1 MPLGL
6 LLCCV
11 VSVPGQTQ
19 AAKNDIDQRFE
30 QAKELQKQGKDTEA
44 RKVYESLLPA
54 LRERQPSKQLA
65 SALEQTSRIDAAAGD
80 YESAEK
86 LAQES
91 ANAYHAVG
99 DTDGEAHA
107 YNNKGIAEA
116 QRGAYLSAQFDF
128 ESALALARAGQ
139 TRETETQVLSN
150 LGNAFYYQGKYLEAL
165 RSYEGAM
172 HLVDQYATADWST
185 YWRQITNFNQATLYQ
200 RLGRYEKALEIYRQ
214 VESSSK
220 TLTPGDRA
228 HLLANLGTLY
238 RRLGDPWKA
247 LDTYRAAQKLYLISH
262 DSDGEIAVLKN
273 IGIVYALDQ
282 EDLRNAQA
290 IFQRARELAK
300 KTHNQREE
308 MQAHLYL
315 GETLLR
321 KRTLAAA
328 QKEFETA
335 LTLANELGTTEEQW
349 KARYG
354 RGRIQELL
362 GNLADAESEY
372 RQAIAIIEKSRA
384 TLQLSAL
391 RAEFLADKRDAY
403 DALIRLLVLKND
415 VPESFSFLE
424 RSRARTFQD
433 RVAEGKTQ
441 KSNVSPLT
449 LTEVQR
455 RLPAET
461 ALIEFWVSGG
471 QLAAIWCRRDAYGML
486 SKELNAEERNKSR
499 ALLESLSA
507 GARDRWRDQVRSLNL
522 LLPPGSS
529 SMWTGFRGLI
539 IVPDGW
545 LSLVPFDLLP
555 AEDNS
560 NELLIERHDISYLPS
575 AVLLRRTERTTRWVK
590 PPWTQELVA
599 FGNPA
604 LADGQS
610 VPGFADPNRGSS
622 RSLPASAEEIASIA
636 QMSRGKASLFLGQSD
651 LKKTFFGK
659 ANTGAVL
666 HVSTHSFADG
676 DNPENSRMLFSAERP
691 NDAADYVF
699 LRELYELD
707 LGNVRL
713 ATISACD
720 TERGKIV
727 RGEGVQAFSR
737 ALLASGARASLTTLW
752 RVDDAAT
759 AEFMKQFYYFVLQ
772 QNKPKAEALR
782 LAKLKFLRSNS
793 SLEEPRFWAAFVLN
807 GDGITPLPRFISWT
821 QLAML
826 TVIVTATVL
835 LVTWFGLRNR
845 RKLNRQHNS

>member
-1 MPLGL
+1 MSLRAPLGFL

-11 VSVPGQTQ
+11 LPV
-19 AAKNDIDQRFE
+19 AARAQVANNDIDQRFE
-30 QAKELQKQGKDTEA
+30 QAKQLQKQGKDTEA
-44 RKVYESLLPA
+44 RKIYESLLPV
-54 LRERQPSKQLA
+54 LRGREPSKQLA
-65 SALEQTSRIDAAAGD
+65 NALEQMSRIDAAAGD
-80 YESAEK
+80 YDSAERS
-86 LAQES
+86 AQES
-91 ANAYHAVG
+91 ADAYRAVG
-99 DTDGEAHA
+99 DRDGETHA

-116 QRGAYLSAQFDF
+116 QRGSYAAAQFDF
-128 ESALALARAGQ
+128 EKALALARAGQ
-139 TRETETQVLSN
+139 TRETETQVLNN

-165 RSYEGAM
+165 RSYEDAM
-172 HLVDQYATADWST
+172 RLVDQFSAADWSD

-214 VESSSK
+214 VEASSK

-247 LDTYRAAQKLYLISH
+247 LDTFRSAQKLYSISH
-262 DSDGEIAVLKN
+262 DADGEIAVLKN

-282 EDLRNAQA
+282 EDFRNAQA
-290 IFQRARELAK
+290 IFGRVRELAR
-300 KTHNQREE
+300 KTHNRREE

-328 QKEFETA
+328 QMEFETA
-335 LTLANELGTTEEQW
+335 LALANELGTTEEQW

-354 RGRIQELL
+354 HGRIQEFS
-362 GNLADAESEY
+362 GNLAEAESDY

-403 DALIRLLVLKND
+403 DALIRLLVRKYD
-415 VPESFSFLE
+415 VPEAFSFLE

-433 RVAEGKTQ
+433 RVTRDDKVQSG
-441 KSNVSPLT
+441 SPLT
-449 LTEVQR
+449 LAEIQR
-455 RLPAET
+455 LLPSET
-461 ALIEFWVSGG
+461 ALIEFWVSGN
-471 QLAAIWCRRDAYGML
+471 QLAAIWCRHDAYGML
-486 SKELNAEERNKSR
+486 SKELNTEERSKSR
-499 ALLESLSA
+499 ALLEVLSA
-507 GARDRWRDQVRSLNL
+507 GTGDLWRAQVRSLNL

-529 SMWTGFRGLI
+529 SMWTRVRGLI

-555 AEDNS
+555 LEDNPK
-560 NELLIERHDISYLPS
+560 ELLIERHDISYLPS
-575 AVLLRRTERTTRWVK
+575 AVLLRRTEPTTRSIK

-604 LADGQS
+604 LGNSQS
-610 VPGFADPNRGSS
+610 DPGTADPSRASS
-622 RSLPASAEEIASIA
+622 RSLPASAQEIASIA
-636 QMSRGKASLFLGQSD
+636 QMSRGKASLFLGHSD
-651 LKKTFFGK
+651 LKRTFFAK
-659 ANTGAVL
+659 ANAGSIL

-676 DNPENSRMLFSAERP
+676 DNPEDSRMLFSPARP

-707 LGNVRL
+707 LSNVRL

-720 TERGKIV
+720 TERGKIL
-727 RGEGVQAFSR
+727 RGEGLQAFSR
-737 ALLASGARASLTTLW
+737 ALLAGGARASLTTLW

-759 AEFMKQFYYFVLQ
+759 AEFMKQFYFFALQ

-793 SLEEPRFWAAFVLN
+793 SLEDPRFWAAFVLN
-807 GDGITPLPRFISWT
+807 GDGTRPLPRVVSWT
-821 QLAML
+821 QGALV
-826 TVIVTATVL
+826 TVVVTATLLVL
-835 LVTWFGLRNR
+835 LWFSLRNR
-845 RKLNRQHNS
+845 RKLDR